1 MPGRSLPFDQLLAAF
16 NSKSH
21 AGAVRPP
28 ACPLPTH
35 NSHAFPGKGGGGALL
50 AAQAAAAHAAASAP
64 PPPPDPEWVAEWQRK
79 LRVLPPL
86 VEAARAAVSSHLL
99 ACWALTLTLPLPLP
113 LPLPPTPTPNPSP
126 NPNPNPNPN
135 RTPHPNQAN
144 FRDYRLHA
152 SHHPCT
158 PLYVAEPGR
167 KRHRLWGI
175 PQAELATAGDNK
187 PAKKPKERKP
197 KAPKATD
204 SAAVGP
210 GGLGVSSPTQ
220 GLNSPGGMAPLR
232 PVPTLQRSLS
242 MQNAASM
249 VGMHHQGD
257 GNGVS

>member
-1 MPGRSLPFDQLLAAF
+1 M
-16 NSKSH
+16 
-21 AGAVRPP
+21 
-28 ACPLPTH
+28 
-35 NSHAFPGKGGGGALL
+35 
-50 AAQAAAAHAAASAP
+50 
-64 PPPPDPEWVAEWQRK
+64 
-79 LRVLPPL
+79 
-86 VEAARAAVSSHLL
+86 
-99 ACWALTLTLPLPLP
+99 
-113 LPLPPTPTPNPSP
+113 
-126 NPNPNPNPN
+126 
-135 RTPHPNQAN
+135 
-144 FRDYRLHA
+144 
-152 SHHPCT
+152 
-158 PLYVAEPGR
+158 AEPGR

-175 PQAELATAGDNK
+175 PQADLATAGDNK

-249 VGMHHQGD
+249 VGIHHQGD